1 MITATDTVENR
12 KRRATLHAI
21 LRNMAGL
28 KDARNKRAEEHTMA
42 QREVAEFKR
51 PEPYLRKFEQNLA
64 DAAKGY
70 NDCFNTIPNEL
81 RNTCQDRELKDQ
93 WEVAFSIKG
102 GLIQEFQNT
111 RQHLKR
117 TEQDLDSLKSR
128 IKEQRGEPAIV
139 KTGESLPWEEG
150 VIARTFSK
158 IQVALGHVEVAT
170 WALSEDGQDIAFAP
184 GVHASDA
191 KFYSEQWFDFQRSVR
206 MAKTTNDATEKR
218 LKEAEAALAK
228 VKHAMVWSPV

>member
-28 KDARNKRAEEHTMA
+28 KDARNKKDKNGAYDLE
-42 QREVAEFKR
+42 EVAEFKR

-170 WALSEDGQDIAFAP
+170 WASQRMDRTSHSLPESMRAMQSFTANNGSTFSVLYEWQRRRTMRP
-184 GVHASDA
+184 KSD
-191 KFYSEQWFDFQRSVR
+191 
-206 MAKTTNDATEKR
+206 
-218 LKEAEAALAK
+218 
-228 VKHAMVWSPV
+228 